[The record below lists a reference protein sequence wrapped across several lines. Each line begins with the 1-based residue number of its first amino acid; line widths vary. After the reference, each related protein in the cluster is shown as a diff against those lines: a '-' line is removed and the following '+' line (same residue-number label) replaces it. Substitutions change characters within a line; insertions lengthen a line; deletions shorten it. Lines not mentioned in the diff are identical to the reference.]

1 MLREELFDLL
11 EIDSP
16 ADFDYFEQ
24 FADLME
30 TDGDIDEE
38 LFYEVLSEVRAA
50 SLGEIIENYLEEI
63 GKHLP
68 DGVDDIFTLVDG
80 IEDRLLLLAQGID
93 HDPSARRALAEE
105 LHRFREWYLDPGGA
119 LVDGEASS
127 IRDAVTSAREE
138 KLGAAPRR
146 YDFSASLGYELREL
160 SMSLGS
166 YEKIDTGSGED
177 EEDEDI

>member
-1 MLREELFDLL
+1 MTREELYRLL

-16 ADFDYFEQ
+16 ADLDYFEQ

-30 TDGDIDEE
+30 TEGEIDEE
-38 LFYEVLSEVRAA
+38 LFREVFSEVSAV

-63 GKHLP
+63 GKYLP
-68 DGVDDIFTLVDG
+68 DGTDDLFTLVDR

-93 HDPSARRALAEE
+93 SDRTSRAALTDE
-105 LHRFREWYLDPGGA
+105 LYRFREWFLDPEGA
-119 LVDGEASS
+119 SVDGESCS
-127 IRDAVTSAREE
+127 LRDAVTSVREE

-146 YDFSASLGYELREL
+146 YDLSASLGYELDEL

-166 YEKIDTGSGED
+166 FERIDTGSD
-177 EEDEDI
+177 EDEDGEDA